1 MVFIALPALNASQ
14 RNTQRKHD
22 VDRFAAAIIK
32 YQANNGGRIPFYIK
46 RNLVMGDDGE
56 WHYNYIGHGDTMDFN
71 FVRRYIDESCSAAHL
86 DTNYKGSEKYP
97 ASSDG
102 VSYWGDRH
110 YAFDGCSD
118 LFKDPDGTTYSIV
131 AMNGA
136 SNGYIY
142 GDDVEHM
149 FAVAAGCKCGD
160 EEGHRVTTNNPNDWL
175 IFMTLEM
182 GQSYCVDN
190 Q

>member
-14 RNTQRKHD
+14 RNTQRKQD
-22 VDRFAAAIIK
+22 VDRFAAAIAK
-32 YQANNGGRIPFYIK
+32 YQAHNGGKVPFYIK
-46 RNLVMGDDGE
+46 RDLVFKNGQ
-56 WHYNYIGHGDTMDFN
+56 WSYVYIGKGDTMDLN
-71 FVRRYIDESCSAAHL
+71 FVKRYIDESCSVAHL
-86 DTNYKGSEKYP
+86 DLSYKGTTQYP

-110 YAFDGCSD
+110 YAFDDCSD
-118 LFKDPDGTTYSIV
+118 QFRDPDGTIYDVV
-131 AMNGA
+131 AMNGD
-136 SNGYIY
+136 SSGYIY

-149 FAVAAGCKCGD
+149 FAVAAGCKCSD
-160 EEGHRVTTNNPNDWL
+160 EEGKREATGNPNDWL